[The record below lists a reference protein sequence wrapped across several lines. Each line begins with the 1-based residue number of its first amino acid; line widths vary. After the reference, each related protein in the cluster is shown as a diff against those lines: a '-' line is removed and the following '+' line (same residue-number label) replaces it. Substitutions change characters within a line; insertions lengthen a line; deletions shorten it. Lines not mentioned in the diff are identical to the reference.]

1 MSPLHRFDDEFLP
14 HADALANFAYYLT
27 QNKNEVADLVQDTL
41 FKAFKGADSYIEGT
55 NARAWLFRIMKN
67 TFINEYNQ
75 KKRRGKVVDY
85 DSATL
90 KTEHEN
96 PDYPLHADLDYEL
109 HNSELGDEIL
119 LAINSLS
126 DEYRSI
132 MLLCYVDEFKYEEL
146 ADIYDIP
153 IGTVRSRLARARS
166 LLKVKLKSYASSHG
180 FDTEATT

>member
-1 MSPLHRFDDEFLP
+1 MSPLHRFDSEFLP

-27 QNKNEVADLVQDTL
+27 QNKNEVEDLVQDTL
-41 FKAFKGADSYIEGT
+41 FKAFKGADSFNEGT

-75 KKRRGKVVDY
+75 KKRRGKVIDY
-85 DSATL
+85 DSATI
-90 KTEHEN
+90 KTENEN

-109 HNSELGDEIL
+109 HNAELGDEIL

-166 LLKVKLKSYASSHG
+166 LLKVKLKSYASTHG
-180 FDTEATT
+180 FDTEENV